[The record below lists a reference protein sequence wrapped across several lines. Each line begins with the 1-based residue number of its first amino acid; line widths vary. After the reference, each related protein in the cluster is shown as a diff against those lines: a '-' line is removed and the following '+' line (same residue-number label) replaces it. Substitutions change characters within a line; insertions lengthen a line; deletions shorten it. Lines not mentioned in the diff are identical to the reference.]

1 MNNGFSAA
9 ILAGGPARRMKGVSK
24 PNIIVGGEKIIARTL
39 AALKDLFDEIIIVTN
54 APAEFTPASGCKI
67 VADHYTGIG
76 PIGGIHAALKAA
88 CGDAV
93 FIFAGDM
100 PLLSRAFIKRQKVL
114 FESLNCDILVPKT
127 GTSVEPLHSIYRT
140 SILNL
145 LEEYLSG
152 TNDNAVH
159 VFFNRVNTRYMEL
172 DETEELRNIFS
183 NINLQSD
190 ITLIEKI
197 IREGKA

>member
-1 MNNGFSAA
+1 MKPGISAA
-9 ILAGGPARRMKGVSK
+9 ILAGGPARRMKGVTK
-24 PNIIVGGEKIIARTL
+24 PNIIVGGEKIIDRTL
-39 AALKDLFDEIIIVTN
+39 ATLKDLFDEIIIVTN
-54 APAEFTPASGCKI
+54 TPEEFTTATGCKI
-67 VADHYTGIG
+67 VADQYTGIG

-100 PLLSRAFIKRQKVL
+100 PLLSSDFIKRQKVL

-152 TNDNAVH
+152 TNDNAVY
-159 VFFNRVNTRYMEL
+159 VFLNRMNTRYMEL
-172 DETEELRNIFS
+172 DETEELRNTFS

-190 ITLIEKI
+190 IRLVEKI
-197 IREGKA
+197 ITEGKS

>member
-1 MNNGFSAA
+1 MKPGISAA
-9 ILAGGPARRMKGVSK
+9 ILAGGPARRMKGVAK
-24 PNIIVGGEKIIARTL
+24 PNIIIGGEKIIVRTL
-39 AALKDLFDEIIIVTN
+39 ATLKDLFDEIIIVTN
-54 APAEFTPASGCKI
+54 TPAEFSTASGCKI

-100 PLLSRAFIKRQKVL
+100 PMLSRSFIKRQKLL
-114 FESLNCDILVPKT
+114 FESVDCDILVPKT
-127 GTSVEPLHSIYRT
+127 GSSVEPLHSIYRT
-140 SILNL
+140 TVLSL
-145 LEEYLSG
+145 LEEYLSAA
-152 TNDNAVH
+152 NDNAVH
-159 VFFNRVNTRYMEL
+159 GFFNTVNTKYIEL

-183 NINLQSD
+183 NINFQSD

-197 IREGKA
+197 IREGKS

>member
-1 MNNGFSAA
+1 MKTGISAA
-9 ILAGGPARRMKGVSK
+9 ILAGGPARRMKGVAK
-24 PNIIVGGEKIIARTL
+24 PNIIVGGERIIARTL
-39 AALKDLFDEIIIVTN
+39 DTLKDLFDEIIIVTN
-54 APAEFTPASGCKI
+54 TPAEFTPVTGCKI
-67 VADHYTGIG
+67 VADHYSGIG

-100 PLLSRAFIKRQKVL
+100 PLLSRDLIKKQKIL
-114 FESLNCDILVPKT
+114 FESIDCDILVPKT
-127 GTSVEPLHSIYRT
+127 GSSVEPLHSIYRT
-140 SILNL
+140 SILSF

-152 TNDNAVH
+152 ANDNAVY
-159 VFFNRVNTRYMEL
+159 VFFNTVNTRYMEL

-190 ITLIEKI
+190 IPLIEKI
-197 IREGKA
+197 ITERKS